1 MSNPSNNNQ
10 RSSVY
15 DQLESA
21 RLSFQELDEKFLELQ
36 KMLLKI
42 KKKNVK
48 QKFF

>member
-1 MSNPSNNNQ
+1 MSNHPNNPP

-15 DQLESA
+15 DQLENA

-42 KKKNVK
+42 KKKNVN
-48 QKFF
+48 